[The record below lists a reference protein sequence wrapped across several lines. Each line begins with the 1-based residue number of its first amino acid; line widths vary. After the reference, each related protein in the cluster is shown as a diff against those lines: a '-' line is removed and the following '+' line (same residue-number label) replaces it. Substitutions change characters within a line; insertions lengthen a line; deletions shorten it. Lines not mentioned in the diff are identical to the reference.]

1 MSDTPRIFDGT
12 ASVYRNLTLVTIAWT
27 LAIAASLAWNIGLQ
41 RGKTLDLAK
50 NEAATHIGK
59 DFAFRVWATSHG
71 GVYVPIN
78 PKTNTYPNPYLTV
91 PERDIQTPSGRQLT
105 LMNPA
110 YMVRQMQQS
119 AITPFGVKGRITSLK
134 PLNPNNAPDAW
145 ETVALQA
152 FDKGTKEITE
162 VTELNGKPYLRAM
175 RPFITE
181 KGCLK
186 CHGHQGYKVGDV
198 RGGVGAYVPMDT
210 YLAAEREAIGRLSI
224 THGGIWLLGLMG
236 IGFVTRRNL
245 QLARERQTYT
255 DALRLSEARVRLLLD
270 STAEGIFGVDPAAKC
285 IFCNRAALEMLGYP
299 TEQDLIGKNMH
310 ATIHHTKADGGPNPL
325 DECRPLAALNSGG
338 DITANDEL
346 LWRADGSSFP
356 ADMSSYPMR
365 RNGDIVGAVISFH
378 DVSER
383 KQAAQALAK
392 RTQELE
398 RSNAE
403 LEQFAYVASHD
414 LQEPLR
420 MVSSYTQLLARRYQG
435 KLDQD
440 ADDFIAYAV
449 DGATRMQRLIND
461 LLTFSRVGK
470 RGKPFEAVDSNRM
483 LQDVL
488 EDMQF
493 AIEESAATITH
504 DELPTVQA
512 DPGQLHQL
520 LLNLLGNA
528 IKFHSAQKP
537 AIHVGARRQDDEWLF
552 SIRDNGIGIPED
564 QFERIF
570 VIFQRLHSREEY
582 PGTGIGL
589 AVCKRI
595 VERHHGRIWVE
606 SELGQGSTFWFTIP
620 VEARA

>member
-1 MSDTPRIFDGT
+1 MSDTPKIDDGPT
-12 ASVYRNLTLVTIAWT
+12 SVYRNLALVAIAWT
-27 LAIAASLAWNIGLQ
+27 LVIAASLAWNINLQ
-41 RGKTLDLAK
+41 RGKTVDLAK
-50 NEAATHIGK
+50 IEAATNLDK
-59 DFAFRVWATSHG
+59 DNAFRKWASSHG
-71 GVYVPIN
+71 GVYVPVN

-91 PERDIQTPSGRQLT
+91 PERDIQTPSGRKLT

-119 AITPFGVKGRITSLK
+119 SSTPYGVKGRITSLK

-145 ETVALQA
+145 ETNALQA
-152 FDKGTKEITE
+152 FEKGTKEVSE
-162 VTELNGKPYLRAM
+162 LTELNGKPYLRVM

-181 KGCLK
+181 QGCLK

-210 YLAAEREAIGRLSI
+210 YLAVERDVIGRLST

-245 QLARERQTYT
+245 VLARERWTYT
-255 DALRLSEARVRLLLD
+255 DALRQSEEQVRLLLD
-270 STAEGIFGVDPAAKC
+270 STAEGMFGVDLDAKC
-285 IFCNRAALEMLGYP
+285 TFCNRAALSMLGHL

-310 ATIHHTKADGGPNPL
+310 ATVHHTRADGTPNPIE
-325 DECRPLAALNSGG
+325 ECRPLAAIRTGG
-338 DITANDEL
+338 NVTVVDEL
-346 LWRADGSSFP
+346 LWRADGSCFP

-378 DVSER
+378 DISER
-383 KQAAQALAK
+383 KQTAQALAK

-440 ADDFIAYAV
+440 ADDFITYAV

-461 LLTFSRVGK
+461 LLTFSRVGS
-470 RGKPFEAVDSNRM
+470 RGKPFEAVDCNRM
-483 LQDVL
+483 LQDAL
-488 EDMQF
+488 EDLQF
-493 AIEESAATITH
+493 AIEESGASITH

-512 DPGQLHQL
+512 DPSQFHQL
-520 LLNLLGNA
+520 LLNLLSNA

-537 AIHVGARRQDDEWLF
+537 AIHVSAHRQDNEWLF
-552 SIRDNGIGIPED
+552 SVRDNGIGIAQEF
-564 QFERIF
+564 FERIF

-606 SELGQGSTFWFTIP
+606 SEPGQGSTFWFAIP
-620 VEARA
+620 VA